1 MVKTPGT
8 SSSASRTLKVLIALK
23 GHTMT
28 GLSNGELAKA
38 LNVSP
43 ANISRDLATLVAE
56 GLAIQL
62 DNGRYAHSVQM
73 LQIATAHAEHIARM
87 QSRMDEITQR
97 ITAGSR

>member
-1 MVKTPGT
+1 MAKSPGT
-8 SSSASRTLKVLIALK
+8 SSSAIRTLRVLIALK

-43 ANISRDLATLVAE
+43 ANISRDLASLVE
-56 GLAIQL
+56 VGLAIQL
-62 DNGRYAHSVQM
+62 ENGRYAHSVKM
-73 LQIATAHAEHIARM
+73 LQIAAAHTEHIAHM
-87 QSRMDEITQR
+87 KSRMDEITQR

>member
-43 ANISRDLATLVAE
+43 ANISRDLATLVDV

-62 DNGRYAHSVQM
+62 ENGRYAHSIQL
-73 LQIATAHAEHIARM
+73 LQIATAHAEHMARL
-87 QSRMDEITQR
+87 QARMDETNQR
-97 ITAGSR
+97 ILAGSR

>member
-1 MVKTPGT
+1 MSKKPGT
-8 SSSASRTLKVLIALK
+8 SSSATRTLRVLIALK

-43 ANISRDLATLVAE
+43 ANISRDLATLVDV

-62 DNGRYAHSVQM
+62 DNGRYAHSVKM
-73 LQIATAHAEHIARM
+73 LQIATAHADHIARM
-87 QSRMDEITQR
+87 QSRMNEITQR